1 MMKRRKGSTLVS
13 QLTGTGVFFWRDL
26 YTTDQKKALDFYGK
40 LFGWKLNAEFPVSD
54 DETYYIIETNG
65 QRFGGISKLSSDAPS
80 HSYWSSYIRT
90 PDVDAT
96 TEQATAKG
104 GSVLMPPTD
113 IPNVGRFSVIAD
125 PAGAAFCAMTDNM
138 PEPVPFDNDVADGGV
153 TWNEL
158 LTTDVEGSLAF
169 YADLFGYS
177 VKTSEMGPGMTYS
190 MLTIEQDGQPV
201 HVAGVFQ
208 RPEQMRASAWMTYF
222 KVANIEAAREKIEEL
237 GGKNVG
243 PVLEVPGTGRMSTA
257 VDSTGGY
264 FSIHEYA

>member
-1 MMKRRKGSTLVS
+1 MMKRRKGSNVVS

-26 YTTDQKKALDFYGK
+26 YTNDQKKALDFYSK
-40 LFGWKLNAEFPVSD
+40 LFGWRLNAEYPVSD
-54 DETYYIIETNG
+54 DESYYVIETNG
-65 QRFGGISKLSSDAPS
+65 QRFGGITRLPADAPS
-80 HSYWSSYIRT
+80 HPYWNSYIRT

-96 TEQATAKG
+96 AERATAKG

-125 PAGAAFCAMTDNM
+125 PAGAAFAAMTDNM
-138 PEPVPFDNDVADGGV
+138 PEPVPYDDDVADGGV

-158 LTTDVEGSLAF
+158 LTTDVDGSLAF
-169 YADLFGYS
+169 YADLFGYGID
-177 VKTSEMGPGMTYS
+177 KQEMGPGMAYS
-190 MLTIEQDGQPV
+190 MLTIEQGGQQV
-201 HVAGVFQ
+201 HVAGVFP
-208 RPEQMRASAWMTYF
+208 RPEQMRVSAWMIYF
-222 KVANIEAAREKIEEL
+222 KVANIEAARQKIEEL